1 MKYSRVKADVLRS
14 SKRQS
19 LESPMVGFLKLFP
32 LRLAS
37 TQLRL
42 IPQWELSSFI
52 LPADHCQ
59 EAGGRHRQGLEG
71 TKSTP
76 RSCVEGQREKV
87 WKDTHISEMYLLN
100 RCTASCQS
108 ELKVHCYQWS
118 DICQMSYCSQSF
130 YTHFINNYKFRIFAP
145 VICHYFD
152 AHSSRFTILKEL
164 LLMLQR
170 WDVCVSRVR
179 GSYSWSFGMI
189 NEVYQKKNSCNIN
202 DFSDN
207 RWWRSAADTEE
218 QTLKSSVGRSADD
231 VSRRNEGI
239 KQ

>member
-19 LESPMVGFLKLFP
+19 LESLMVGFLKLFP

-170 WDVCVSRVR
+170 WDVCVCPESEVHILDPLEWSMKFTKKTQLQHQWFQWQSLMKVCCRHR
-179 GSYSWSFGMI
+179 GTDIKVISGSI
-189 NEVYQKKNSCNIN
+189 C
-202 DFSDN
+202 
-207 RWWRSAADTEE
+207 WWCQPSKWRD
-218 QTLKSSVGRSADD
+218 
-231 VSRRNEGI
+231 
-239 KQ
+239 